1 MAKNATRKQKVESMS
16 ETIRTSDGQVLMLT
30 VACEPV
36 QRVAREKFP
45 TLREQMRAHLAK
57 MAEVTNA

>member
-1 MAKNATRKQKVESMS
+1 MENRKPKVESVS
-16 ETIRTSDGQVLMLT
+16 DTITTSDGQVLMLT

-36 QRVAREKFP
+36 QRVAREEFP
-45 TLREQMRAHLAK
+45 ALRAHLAR

>member
-1 MAKNATRKQKVESMS
+1 MAKKQKVESAS

-30 VACEPV
+30 VEAEPV
-36 QRVAREKFP
+36 QRVARDEFP
-45 TLREQMRAHLAK
+45 ALRAHLAK